1 MPFKYLF
8 VVPHAATQTP
18 LSKFGLAVGQLLTHV
33 VPSRFPLLQEAT
45 HCVPSKYGLSVG
57 QLVTQVVPL

>member
-1 MPFKYLF
+1 MPL
-8 VVPHAATQTP
+8 HEATQTP
-18 LSKFGLAVGQLLTHV
+18 AFKYGRAVGQLVTQV

-57 QLVTQVVPL
+57 QLVTHVVPL